1 MSNIFTRVVEMAADI
16 STDSGSKT
24 AVYFAVFALSCTCIL
39 YLSVRTALISP
50 NRTVPIVY
58 NI

>member
-39 YLSVRTALISP
+39 YFKRKNSS
-50 NRTVPIVY
+50 Y
-58 NI
+58 KS